1 MAIRTIEYAVSVNG
15 IVPASQQFGGTQ
27 GDHNVTELKFT
38 LSEPLRSAITS
49 SAKGTVVYRFDG
61 YDGSGG
67 VRSTE
72 PQELTQ
78 NPCVYVLEEW
88 ITRYGGNIQ
97 VYLVITDIKNGT
109 EKELYSFPAVLNLKS
124 RPNHVDRYEYQS
136 ITALYEGTKQNAQK
150 AEAAADEAERILDDI
165 GGAIPDIDVT
175 EVSDGVEITVSDL
188 DGIQTVKVRDGE
200 KGPQGDKGDK
210 GDTGPQGPK
219 GDKGDPSDVSSDFV
233 SNALKGSVSGEVVA
247 IKDVSPLPHTVLVKA
262 SGGGV
267 GEETLTKTVE
277 VTEKMQTVLL
287 DNPASS
293 VRVVVES
300 GSNCVGGL
308 VPMVDGDNLTAS
320 GVREQVVLWP
330 PWSYDEASGGYDL
343 EYTISGKTLSW
354 SGTKYYIF
362 DINQSEDISG
372 SIELSTTEQKITG
385 FCQVYGLGDGED
397 NPYSKHGERDE
408 LNMTVKVYESASQ
421 VNVKVCGKN
430 ILPEYVSKSGVEHAG
445 VTFTTDE
452 NGIVTLNGICEL
464 ESGIKDF
471 MLARDW
477 QLPAGDYYL
486 SGCPDGG
493 AVYKYYL
500 FATIKPKEG
509 AEYYQWDTGNGVG
522 ISIGTGDIIKLLSV
536 RIGYKLNGVTIT
548 NVKFRPMLAYGT
560 SASEFEPRIETTE
573 YTVDVNKETL
583 VPSRYPSMTFIP
595 DNEDVTLSVEYNRD
609 INKAFAELQAAII
622 SMGGNV

>member
-72 PQELTQ
+72 PQVLTQ

-150 AEAAADEAERILDDI
+150 AEAAANEVERILGDI
-165 GGAIPDIDVT
+165 SGAIPDIDVT

-233 SNALKGSVSGEVVA
+233 SNALKNSASGKAVA

-293 VRVVVES
+293 VRVVVS
-300 GSNCVGGL
+300 GGSNCVGGL
-308 VPMVDGDNLTAS
+308 VPMVDGDDLTAS

-330 PWSYDEASGGYDL
+330 PWEYPEAPGNYDVV
-343 EYTISGKTLSW
+343 YTISGNTLSW
-354 SGTKYYIF
+354 SGTKYYAT
-362 DINQSEDISG
+362 DSSMNEVVSG
-372 SIELSTTEQKITG
+372 SIELSTTGQMITG
-385 FCQVYGLGDGED
+385 FCQVYALDED
-397 NPYSKHGERDE
+397 NPHSPN
-408 LNMTVKVYESASQ
+408 LNYDYLDMTVEVYESASQ
-421 VNVKVCGKN
+421 VNVKVYGKN
-430 ILPEYVSKSGVEHAG
+430 LFDAQAAVANTQTSVASNVNYDAENDVIYTNFINGTVYLNVYSKDATVY
-445 VTFTTDE
+445 
-452 NGIVTLNGICEL
+452 
-464 ESGIKDF
+464 
-471 MLARDW
+471 
-477 QLPAGDYYL
+477 PAGTY
-486 SGCPDGG
+486 
-493 AVYKYYL
+493 
-500 FATIKPKEG
+500 TITVVPISETASMFIYPYKEG
-509 AEYYQWDTGNGVG
+509 TTTEVCDKIVIDNINAPASKEITVDEPFYIAVGGYTGGYNYG
-522 ISIGTGDIIKLLSV
+522 KFY
-536 RIGYKLNGVTIT
+536 YKLQIEQGKKTEYERY
-548 NVKFRPMLAYGT
+548 K
-560 SASEFEPRIETTE
+560 EPES
-573 YTVDVNKETL
+573 YTVDVKNGL
-583 VPSRYPSMTFIP
+583 SLPSQYPSMTFIP
-595 DNEDVTLSVEYNRD
+595 ETEDVTLSVEYNRD